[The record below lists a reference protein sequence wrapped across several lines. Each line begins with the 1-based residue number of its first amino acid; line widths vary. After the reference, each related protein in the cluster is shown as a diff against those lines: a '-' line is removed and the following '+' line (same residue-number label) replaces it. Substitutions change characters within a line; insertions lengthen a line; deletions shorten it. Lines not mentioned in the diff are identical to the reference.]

1 MILELDLGNTRA
13 KWRLLGSDGTL
24 RERGVGAVDAWLQG
38 QLPAAWPARLQRVRI
53 ASVLSAGI
61 ERQLAAR
68 LGLRTVEGI
77 AFARSAARCGPVR
90 NGYAE
95 PERLGVDRW
104 LGIVAAWHEFREP
117 LLVVSAGSALTLDRV
132 DGDGRHAGGFI
143 IPGPRLMRQMLLT
156 GTDRVRFA
164 ADELAGDLQPGT
176 DTGACV
182 HNGIALALVGAIE
195 LVRRQQQSRLVLT
208 GGYGE
213 VLRHMPELAH
223 AEWRPELVFQ
233 GLQWVL
239 A

>member
-13 KWRLLGSDGTL
+13 KWRLLDDEGV
-24 RERGVGAVDAWLQG
+24 RERGVGAVDEWLQG
-38 QLPAAWPARLQRVRI
+38 QLPSAWPLRLERVRI
-53 ASVLSAGI
+53 ASVLRADI

-68 LGLRTVEGI
+68 LGLRAIEGI
-77 AFARSAARCGPVR
+77 AFARSAARCGSVR

-95 PERLGVDRW
+95 PGRLGVDRW

-132 DGDGRHAGGFI
+132 DGDGQHLGGFI
-143 IPGPRLMRQMLLT
+143 IPGPRLMRQMLLS
-156 GTDRVRFA
+156 GTDRVRFDA
-164 ADELAGDLQPGT
+164 GELDGEVRPGT

-195 LVRRQQQSRLVLT
+195 LARRQQPSRLVLT

-233 GLQWVL
+233 GLHWVL